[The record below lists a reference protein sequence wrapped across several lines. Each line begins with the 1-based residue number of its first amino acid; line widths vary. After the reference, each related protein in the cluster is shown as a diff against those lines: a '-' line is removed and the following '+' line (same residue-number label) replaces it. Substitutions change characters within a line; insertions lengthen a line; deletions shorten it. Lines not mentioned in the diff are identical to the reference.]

1 MFGGMRLLDP
11 SSVLCLREQES
22 PERTSWHVLK
32 NDPIHTHIKCVH
44 FFHEIKMHSL
54 QKRARGTPFFFLGN
68 KYSSPM
74 TREQLGA
81 QLQSV
86 TQTLTKGNHAPFI
99 TIPYQAVTWILCN
112 AQGEANL
119 CRLHQLPS
127 TLSKTM
133 KEMLAEANLLWPW
146 HLV

>member
-1 MFGGMRLLDP
+1 MLRHEVTRPQLSAVPEGAGITRGNILTPYWKMTRLTP
-11 SSVLCLREQES
+11 TSSVYISFTRS
-22 PERTSWHVLK
+22 
-32 NDPIHTHIKCVH
+32 KCIVY
-44 FFHEIKMHSL
+44 
-54 QKRARGTPFFFLGN
+54 KRGQGAHPFFFLGTN
-68 KYSSPM
+68 ILPPWQ
-74 TREQLGA
+74 EQLGA